1 MNDQHILI
9 ILGMHRSGTSLI
21 TQWLH
26 KCGLHVGDRLMGSSE
41 SNKDGHFEDLDYVR
55 LHEEI
60 LKNYKFPGAGFVTEQ
75 LNLKDRYY
83 IEKLRSNVEF
93 KRRLHNQW
101 GWKDP
106 RTCLFLDYYPELLP
120 EAKYLVILRDYNEVV
135 TSLIKR
141 DFQEYKKLY
150 FRKEGKLRRIKWW
163 IKKDL
168 IKKSLFSEK
177 VTFYL
182 KVWIWYNELLLK
194 HLKQINDKDFLVVD
208 YRLLFDES
216 NNIFDILTKMW
227 NFSLEYVHFNTVY
240 KESLISSAG
249 YNISSFLEDKNLM
262 SKAEKLMAELE
273 TFGFNSTFRK

>member
-60 LKNYKFPGAGFVTEQ
+60 LKNYKFPGAGFITEQ
-75 LNLKDRYY
+75 LNIKDRYY

-163 IKKDL
+163 IKKDS

-177 VTFYL
+177 E
-182 KVWIWYNELLLK
+182 IDSHHE
-194 HLKQINDKDFLVVD
+194 ND
-208 YRLLFDES
+208 
-216 NNIFDILTKMW
+216 T
-227 NFSLEYVHFNTVY
+227 
-240 KESLISSAG
+240 
-249 YNISSFLEDKNLM
+249 
-262 SKAEKLMAELE
+262 
-273 TFGFNSTFRK
+273 